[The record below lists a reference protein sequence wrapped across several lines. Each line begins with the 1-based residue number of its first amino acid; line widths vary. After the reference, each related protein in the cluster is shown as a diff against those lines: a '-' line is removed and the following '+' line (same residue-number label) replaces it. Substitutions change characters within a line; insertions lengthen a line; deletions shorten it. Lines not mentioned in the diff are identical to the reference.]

1 MHLTLKVKQ
10 NKLKNMKI
18 NNLKI
23 AMILG
28 LGIATFNLSSCNN
41 DKVKET
47 QTEVSNE
54 LDSINTPDIDITPD
68 SKLENDV
75 ETAIKGF
82 EGVKADVDDGV
93 VILKGQISRDRL
105 PALMKIINDLKPK
118 KVENKLEIN

>member
-1 MHLTLKVKQ
+1 
-10 NKLKNMKI
+10 MKI